1 MGLGQGPADI
11 SLPGLHKICSPPVQ
25 CPLWEVMQLEGGPW
39 DEIIA
44 EKTDGLLRIPP
55 FLCVPENPPALP
67 QCQEGALFP
76 REQVPTSWGGELHN
90 PAFTTRSPA
99 SEKPFRTPFSQ
110 RPPSCSIGSC

>member
-1 MGLGQGPADI
+1 MGLGPGPAEI

-67 QCQEGALFP
+67 QGQEGALFHM
-76 REQVPTSWGGELHN
+76 ELVPTPWAVWSQSLL
-90 PAFTTRSPA
+90 PQPQISPYA
-99 SEKPFRTPFSQ
+99 HLSHRRNTQGPFHVP
-110 RPPSCSIGSC
+110 